1 MAAEL
6 GALILALQTGAPAE
20 RVAAAERLAQLGE
33 AAQPAAV
40 ALVEACGGQ
49 EDSLRE
55 WVSAALEG
63 LGAPSD
69 GDVARLAARLS
80 DPNSDA
86 AYWAATLLGRL
97 ESSAAPAVPALA
109 KAVAEHGDLAV
120 RQRSAWALGK
130 IGPAAR
136 EARATLEVAT
146 GNPDRRLASLA
157 REALSNL
164 GD

>member
-40 ALVEACGGQ
+40 ALVEACGG
-49 EDSLRE
+49 EDDALRE

-63 LGAPSD
+63 LGAPPHE
-69 GDVARLAARLS
+69 DVAQLGARLS

-97 ESSAAPAVPALA
+97 EDSAAPAVPALA
-109 KAVAEHGDLAV
+109 KAVADHPELAA

-136 EARATLEVAT
+136 EARAALEAAAKDA
-146 GNPDRRLASLA
+146 DRRLAALA
-157 REALSNL
+157 REALNEL